1 MQPTPLVRMA
11 GQENLPIPSTPVGGL
26 WTRPSTLDAETG
38 WGTHLDGVI
47 IE

>member
-11 GQENLPIPSTPVGGL
+11 GQENLPFRQHRSEGYDPTIDPGCGD
-26 WTRPSTLDAETG
+26 W